1 MYGVIEILQTI
12 NYICRDPQPGAIGS
26 CLRQGKIVDVLLY
39 FLWLMF
45 FFGLHVNFSIMSTY
59 RYFNKRN
66 RNNNDN

>member
-12 NYICRDPQPGAIGS
+12 KYICRDPQPGVIGS
-26 CLRQGKIVDVLLY
+26 CLRQGKIVMFLY

-45 FFGLHVNFSIMSTY
+45 FFGLHVNVSIMSMS